1 MGPATTPFPLSGR
14 IAWAVIR
21 RMVWAALVVYGVVS
35 AMFFL
40 LVLAPDYKYIAA
52 MWGRARQGEV
62 VEAQDP
68 PPLTEQYVDWMVS
81 VFTLQWGGSETALQR
96 GVGEFGGAANFAVI
110 GDALWVT
117 AIYAVPATVLAFLL
131 AMVLGYYAA
140 RRPDSWLD
148 WTFTGSTYLAF
159 SVPNFFLAA
168 ILFYT
173 LRDLQLA
180 WFPAGYET
188 GVGLTVDNLVWLALP
203 GFVLVG
209 HLVAGL
215 FRYSRAQVQDALGE
229 QYVQLAESK
238 GVGSLR
244 VARHVFRNAALP
256 MVTLFV
262 SELLGVA
269 LVTLFVIE
277 AVFEVPGIGALAFDA
292 VSNQDVDLIM
302 ILTALFAAVVV
313 FANLLG
319 DLAYLALDPRIDR

>member
-1 MGPATTPFPLSGR
+1 MGPVTVPLPSAR
-14 IAWAVIR
+14 PLAWAVVR
-21 RMVWAALVVYGVVS
+21 RVVWAALVVYGVVS
-35 AMFFL
+35 AMFVL
-40 LVLAPDYKYIAA
+40 LVLAPDYTYIAA
-52 MWGRARQGEV
+52 LWARARQGEM

-81 VFTLQWGGSETALQR
+81 VFTLQWGESETALQR
-96 GVGEFGGAANFAVI
+96 GAGEFGGASNFAVVA
-110 GDALWVT
+110 DALSVT
-117 AIYAVPATVLAFLL
+117 ATYAVPATVLAFLL

-148 WTFTGSTYLAF
+148 RTFTGSTYLAF

-180 WFPAGYET
+180 WFPASYDT
-188 GVGLTVDNLVWLALP
+188 GAGITVDNLVWLALP

-215 FRYSRAQVQDALGE
+215 FRYSRAQVHDALAE
-229 QYVQLAESK
+229 QYVALAESK

-244 VARHVFRNAALP
+244 LARHVFRNAAMP

-292 VSNQDVDLIM
+292 VRNQDVDLIM
-302 ILTALFAAVVV
+302 ILTGLFATAVVL
-313 FANLLG
+313 ANLLE